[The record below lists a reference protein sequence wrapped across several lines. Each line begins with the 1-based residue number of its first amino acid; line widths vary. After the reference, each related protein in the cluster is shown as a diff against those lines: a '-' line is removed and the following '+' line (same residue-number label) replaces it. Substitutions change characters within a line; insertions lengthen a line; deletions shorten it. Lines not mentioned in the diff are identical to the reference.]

1 MENKSILIQSDEVT
15 KNMMSEIQE
24 DMINSLSKVSKNT
37 SEEVIEKL
45 KPLEKKINDLKGNFE
60 EFQEEDF
67 EEKIEELNNNI
78 LEIKNSIEST
88 IEVAIS
94 NMVKEQNKVLFE
106 SIEERL
112 AILGLKVVKDAANNK
127 EAILNKIAD
136 INVDKIEE
144 KVDLIERSIE
154 EKVGLV
160 EKSIEEKV
168 ELLEKSME
176 NNLDNNKTSILGKM
190 NDINDKIEDKD
201 ILIELINKLEGELS
215 TKIEN
220 IKEEV
225 EWGNKSFF
233 ARIFGKRRE

>member
-94 NMVKEQNKVLFE
+94 NMVKEQNKVLF
-106 SIEERL
+106 
-112 AILGLKVVKDAANNK
+112 
-127 EAILNKIAD
+127 
-136 INVDKIEE
+136 
-144 KVDLIERSIE
+144 
-154 EKVGLV
+154 
-160 EKSIEEKV
+160 
-168 ELLEKSME
+168 
-176 NNLDNNKTSILGKM
+176 
-190 NDINDKIEDKD
+190 
-201 ILIELINKLEGELS
+201 
-215 TKIEN
+215 
-220 IKEEV
+220 
-225 EWGNKSFF
+225 
-233 ARIFGKRRE
+233 

>member
-15 KNMMSEIQE
+15 KNIMTEIQE
-24 DMINSLSKVSKNT
+24 DMINSLSKVSRNM
-37 SEEVIEKL
+37 SEDVIEKL
-45 KPLEKKINDLKGNFE
+45 KPLEKKINDLKGNFQ

-67 EEKIEELNNNI
+67 EEKIEDLNNNI
-78 LEIKNSIEST
+78 LKITKSIEST

-94 NMVKEQNKVLFE
+94 NMVKDQNKVLFE

-127 EAILNKIAD
+127 ESILNKIDD
-136 INVDKIEE
+136 INMDKIEE
-144 KVDLIERSIE
+144 KVELLEN
-154 EKVGLV
+154 
-160 EKSIEEKV
+160 SIEEKV

-176 NNLDNNKTSILGKM
+176 DNLDNNKKVILDKI

-201 ILIELINKLEGELS
+201 ILIELINKLEDDLN

-220 IKEEV
+220 MQQEV

-233 ARIFGKRRE
+233 ARIFGKRR